1 MFDAKILNQ
10 DEKML
15 FVHKSIRVKG
25 AMFESPIKAITAK
38 NLLDVD
44 INYRNFISEVYRVL
58 RKENLSNMV
67 SDEYS
72 ARIFNQ
78 KLRQE
83 IVRARNFGARI
94 VLFIP
99 ALQYMS
105 LSDNEL
111 SFIVDT
117 QTYSDFDFY
126 VVPTVLRISKLLKP
140 GVGYTID
147 DYLDLIK
154 RYLDIVKSYNIKPIM
169 GMIPITIPYQ
179 YISNLVEFYLRM
191 EVDAFCIDFGGRVPL
206 NLLQSVSLIHRLLK
220 QNGIE
225 TYIHATNANIGKPS
239 KRSKVI
245 IAKDILALG
254 LGIDSIGDNHIP
266 IGGEWRTEFKES
278 NLRLFNKEKY
288 GYHRVSDISE
298 LESMFPYDS
307 KIRKE
312 DLLHGSLRQRLRFQ
326 NIFNYEQ
333 IGLETNRLKK
343 VIGEQNVIS
352 YIKQK
357 EYVTDDLI
365 SQIIKAKKDV
375 EKTPSIEEIIL

>member
-1 MFDAKILNQ
+1 VFDAKILNQ

-15 FVHKSIRVKG
+15 FVHKSIRVKD
-25 AMFESPIKAITAK
+25 ATFESPIKAITGK
-38 NLLDVD
+38 NLLDID
-44 INYRNFISEVYRVL
+44 INYRYFISEVYRVL
-58 RKENLSNMV
+58 RKETLSNMV

-99 ALQYMS
+99 ALQYMN
-105 LSDNEL
+105 LTDNEL

-140 GVGYTID
+140 GGGYKID
-147 DYLDLIK
+147 DYFDLIK
-154 RYLDIVKSYNIKPIM
+154 RYLDIVKSYDIKPVM

-220 QNGIE
+220 RNEIE
-225 TYIHATNANIGKPS
+225 TYIHATNVNIGKPS

-254 LGIDSIGDNHIP
+254 IGLDSIGDNHIP
-266 IGGEWRTEFKES
+266 IGGEWRTEFDEW

-288 GYHRVSDISE
+288 GYHRVSNIDE
-298 LESMFPYDS
+298 LESIFPSDS
-307 KIRKE
+307 KIRKS
-312 DLLHGSLRQRLRFQ
+312 DLLYGPIHRRLKFQ

-333 IGLETNRLKK
+333 IGLETDRLKK
-343 VIGEQNVIS
+343 MIKEQNVVN

-357 EYVTDDLI
+357 EYVKEDLI

-375 EKTPSIEEIIL
+375 ERTPSIEEIVL